1 MTFHYLLRKLGLA
14 LLLCLFAPPIVAA
27 APLKM
32 FVSIEPLRYLAEQVG
47 NEHVEVGVM
56 IAPGE
61 SPATFSPTPRT
72 MAQVRDARLFVSVG
86 VPSERSWLPKLKKTF
101 PDIQF
106 IDARDGLTLRRMEEH
121 VDSAKGE
128 HNHGEQALDPHVW
141 TDPLSAIHIAARIRD
156 ALIELDPA
164 NRKDYERNFATL
176 EKRLRALDQQIAIML
191 EPLKSRSFIVFHPS
205 WGYLAERY
213 GLKQIA
219 IEYNGK
225 SPRIRQLGKLV
236 QVAQDSGNKII
247 IVQPQFSRRDA
258 DAIATEIGARVVVVD
273 PLAYNIPSTLL
284 KMAQTLASTA
294 PSK

>member
-1 MTFHYLLRKLGLA
+1 MTLHYLLRKLGLA

-32 FVSIEPLRYLAEQVG
+32 FVSIEPLRYLAEEVG
-47 NEHVEVGVM
+47 NGHVDVGVM

-61 SPATFSPTPRT
+61 SPATFSPTPRK
-72 MAQVRDARLFVSVG
+72 MAQARDARLFIYIG
-86 VPSERSWLPKLKKTF
+86 VPSERSWLPKLKKAF
-101 PDIQF
+101 PEIYYV
-106 IDARDGLTLRRMEEH
+106 DARDGLKLRRMEEH
-121 VDSAKGE
+121 VDGAKDE
-128 HNHGEQALDPHVW
+128 HHHGEEALDPHVW
-141 TDPLSAIHIAARIRD
+141 TDPLAAIHIAARIRD

-176 EKRLRALDQQIAIML
+176 EKRLRALDKQIASML
-191 EPLKSRSFIVFHPS
+191 APLKSRSFMVFHPS
-205 WGYLAERY
+205 WGYFAERY

-219 IEYNGK
+219 IEHNGK

-236 QVAQDSGNKII
+236 QLAQDSGNKII

-258 DAIATEIGARVVVVD
+258 DAIAAEIGARVVVVD
-273 PLAYNIPSTLL
+273 PLAYDIPSTLL